1 MNTDLH
7 RPPAP
12 SQPLIGRLDRLLAP
26 LETALDL
33 IAALFIFALM
43 LVGVAQIFGRKLFD
57 APIFGYIDIVE
68 LAMATF
74 AFLGVAYCQRLGGHV
89 RMEILLSHLR
99 GRTLWM
105 VEALA
110 TVVGLIIVAILVYYG
125 YDHFMRAYEYG
136 DSTIDAEYPLWPSKL
151 LVPFAFSVLWLRLAL
166 QLLGY
171 LRLAGQPDAQPV
183 AVPHIESIEEIA
195 RREIEEALGAE
206 ERKPRNNG

>member
-1 MNTDLH
+1 MNPDREH
-7 RPPAP
+7 SAQP

-43 LVGVAQIFGRKLFD
+43 LVGVAQIFSRKLFD
-57 APIFGYIDIVE
+57 APIFGYIDLVE

-171 LRLAGQPDAQPV
+171 LRLVGQPDAQPV

-195 RREIEEALGAE
+195 RREIEEARVDEVKKASG
-206 ERKPRNNG
+206 RG

>member
-1 MNTDLH
+1 MNSDLQ
-7 RPPAP
+7 RPAP
-12 SQPLIGRLDRLLAP
+12 SPQPLVGRMDRLLAP
-26 LETALDL
+26 IETILDL

-57 APIFGYIDIVE
+57 APIFGYIDLVE

-89 RMEILLSHLR
+89 RMEMLISHLR
-99 GRTLWM
+99 GRTLWV

-171 LRLAGQPDAQPV
+171 LRLVGQPDAQPV

-195 RREIEEALGAE
+195 RREIEEALVDEDKRASDRG
-206 ERKPRNNG
+206 

>member
-1 MNTDLH
+1 MNTDFQH
-7 RPPAP
+7 PRAP
-12 SQPLIGRLDRLLAP
+12 SQPLVGRLDRLLAP
-26 LETALDL
+26 IETALDL
-33 IAALFIFALM
+33 VAALFIFALM

-57 APIFGYIDIVE
+57 APIFGYIDLVE

-89 RMEILLSHLR
+89 RMEMLISHLR
-99 GRTLWM
+99 GRTLWV

-166 QLLGY
+166 QLAGY
-171 LRLAGQPDAQPV
+171 VRLVGQPDAEPV
-183 AVPHIESIEEIA
+183 AVPHIETIEEIA
-195 RREIEEALGAE
+195 RKEIEESLGDEDRRA
-206 ERKPRNNG
+206 PRND

>member
-1 MNTDLH
+1 MNTDLQ
-7 RPPAP
+7 RPRAP
-12 SQPLIGRLDRLLAP
+12 SQPLVGRLDRLLAP
-26 LETALDL
+26 IETALDL
-33 IAALFIFALM
+33 VAALFIFALM
-43 LVGVAQIFGRKLFD
+43 LVGVVQIFGRKLFD

-89 RMEILLSHLR
+89 RMEMLISHLR

-166 QLLGY
+166 QLAGY
-171 LRLAGQPDAQPV
+171 VRLVGQPDAAPV
-183 AVPHIESIEEIA
+183 ATAISAAAVKTA
-195 RREIEEALGAE
+195 
-206 ERKPRNNG
+206 

>member
-1 MNTDLH
+1 MNTDLQH
-7 RPPAP
+7 PTQPP
-12 SQPLIGRLDRLLAP
+12 QPLIGRLDRLLSP
-26 LETALDL
+26 IETALDF

-89 RMEILLSHLR
+89 RMEILLSQLR
-99 GRTLWM
+99 GRTLWL
-105 VEALA
+105 VEAMA

-171 LRLAGQPDAQPV
+171 LRLVGHPDAQPV

-195 RREIEEALGAE
+195 RREIEEALADE
-206 ERKPRNNG
+206 NRKANGSG